1 MGSAS
6 HPSILL
12 VGNDA
17 GLLWS
22 RAALLEGLGATIEQ
36 ATTAHEAIEFIEQ
49 EEIGVVV
56 LCSSVT
62 EKDGLEISAAVERQ
76 SNPAAILLI
85 NKFSGYDEARLPT
98 RVDGFTDPEPAK
110 FIASVRKLLFAKAPS
125 PDSPAESVVEHWVR
139 RSA

>member
-6 HPSILL
+6 VPSVLL
-12 VGNDA
+12 IGNDA

-22 RAALLEGLGATIEQ
+22 RAALLEGLGASIKQ
-36 ATTAHEAIEFIEQ
+36 ATCAREAVDLIEQ

-56 LCSSVT
+56 LCSSVL
-62 EKDGLEISAAVERQ
+62 EKDGLAISAAIDRQ

-85 NKFSGYDEARLPT
+85 NKFSGYDEARLPI

-110 FIASVRKLLFAKAPS
+110 FIASVRKLLFSKAPS
-125 PDSPAESVVEHWVR
+125 SDSSANSFEEDRVR
-139 RSA
+139 KSA

>member
-6 HPSILL
+6 LPSILL

-22 RAALLEGLGATIEQ
+22 RAALLKGLGATIKQ
-36 ATTAHEAIEFIEQ
+36 ATIAHEAVDLIEQ

-56 LCSSVT
+56 LCSSVL
-62 EKDGLEISAAVERQ
+62 ERDGLAISAAVERQ

-85 NKFSGYDEARLPT
+85 NKFSGYDEARLPI

-110 FIASVRKLLFAKAPS
+110 FIAAVRKLLFAKAPS
-125 PDSPAESVVEHWVR
+125 PDSSATSAEELWGR